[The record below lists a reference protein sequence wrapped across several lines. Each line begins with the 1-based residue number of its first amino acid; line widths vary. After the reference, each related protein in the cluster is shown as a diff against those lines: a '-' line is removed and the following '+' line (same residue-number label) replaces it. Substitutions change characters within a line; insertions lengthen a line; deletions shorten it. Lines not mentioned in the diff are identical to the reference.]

1 MEEHQQVF
9 LLIAEAATRGIL
21 YKNVFLKVLQN
32 SQENICARISF
43 LNKGV

>member
-21 YKNVFLKVLQN
+21 YKNVFLKVLQIHRKT
-32 SQENICARISF
+32 SVPEYLF
-43 LNKGV
+43 